1 MSSTRCRSL
10 YGEIPPQSSPNIR
23 KTGNNP
29 PGHTISSHGKQ
40 GGAPRST
47 DTYNTQTWI
56 WKVDH
61 PSFFDFFSQIGDD
74 GGSRLDGGPF
84 SPSGSGGIVSQLP
97 GDDDALPQ
105 SGIHHSSRPDPE
117 NNPGRCRKECDTT
130 CTGFDATTKQTPAF
144 GLAIPRKQ
152 AYPTNFSVGLPGLV
166 VQKKGPKCQ
175 LRAFCLLLFSIK
187 PKFYQKPEPNPKQK
201 RFLQNVQ
208 DGGLTRHPLTVHAP
222 FAK

>member
-1 MSSTRCRSL
+1 VTTAVLALTVGLLPLRGLAVSSLSFPVMMTLCRNPAFITAVGL
-10 YGEIPPQSSPNIR
+10 TP
-23 KTGNNP
+23 KTTPADAEKNVTP
-29 PGHTISSHGKQ
+29 F
-40 GGAPRST
+40 AL
-47 DTYNTQTWI
+47 DLTQ
-56 WKVDH
+56 
-61 PSFFDFFSQIGDD
+61 QQN
-74 GGSRLDGGPF
+74 R
-84 SPSGSGGIVSQLP
+84 
-97 GDDDALPQ
+97 
-105 SGIHHSSRPDPE
+105 
-117 NNPGRCRKECDTT
+117 
-130 CTGFDATTKQTPAF
+130 PAF